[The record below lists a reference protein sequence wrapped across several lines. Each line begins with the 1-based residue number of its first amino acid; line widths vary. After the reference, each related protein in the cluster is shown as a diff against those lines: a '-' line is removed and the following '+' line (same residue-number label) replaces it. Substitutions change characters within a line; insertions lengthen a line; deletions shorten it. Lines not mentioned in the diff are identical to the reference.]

1 MEIISFVAASET
13 KMMFEGAEAN
23 LKDKK
28 LFVENLGKFA
38 TQCRNGVERMYLDDN
53 ETVHIVYRGGGE
65 HLVNVHMDS
74 YAALVRDVFTYI

>member
-38 TQCRNGVERMYLDDN
+38 TQCRNGVERMFLDDN
-53 ETVHIVYRGGGE
+53 DMVHIIYRRGGE
-65 HLVNVHMDS
+65 HVVNVRMDS
-74 YAALVRDVFTYI
+74 YSALVRHVFTQI